1 MFNIDATAVMYN
13 LRDQPMLNHQRGTR
27 NTELINQSTNH
38 QITYT
43 CNHQNDRLPFRQ
55 PA

>member
-27 NTELINQSTNH
+27 NAEHGTN
-38 QITYT
+38 
-43 CNHQNDRLPFRQ
+43 
-55 PA
+55 